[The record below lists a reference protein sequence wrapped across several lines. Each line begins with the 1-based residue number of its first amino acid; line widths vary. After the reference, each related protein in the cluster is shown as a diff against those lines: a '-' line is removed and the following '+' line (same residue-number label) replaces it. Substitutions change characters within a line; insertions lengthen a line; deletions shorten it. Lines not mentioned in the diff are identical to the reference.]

1 MKPITFDSADFEL
14 IKSIAL
20 TFPGTEESVSHYNTP
35 SVKFRGKLMCRLHE
49 SDGFIAIRLDFPVR
63 DRYLDSHPEYF
74 LLPDH
79 YKAYPYVCM
88 WSFVNDKKLL
98 TEIMELCWRG
108 LATAKQI
115 SSWET
120 SKGLDEK

>member
-1 MKPITFDSADFEL
+1 
-14 IKSIAL
+14 
-20 TFPGTEESVSHYNTP
+20 
-35 SVKFRGKLMCRLHE
+35 MCRLHE
-49 SDGFIAIRLDFPVR
+49 SDGFIAIRLDFPIR

-98 TEIMELCWRG
+98 TEVMELCWKG

-115 SSWET
+115 ASWVA
-120 SKGLDEK
+120 SKDR